1 MSITDLTSQQLR
13 QAADL
18 QERIQELQAELN
30 QLLGGEASVQVTT
43 KTPVAPEAATEPKKR
58 RKRFSAE
65 TRAKMAAAQK
75 ARWTVKR
82 GGKQEASQASTT
94 AEPAPKPKKK
104 QVSDALLKA
113 LAKARETRWAK
124 VRAEKGTV
132 RPEPKAKQT
141 RKISAAG
148 RAAMSAAGKAR
159 WAKRRAEKAA
169 V

>member
-18 QERIQELQAELN
+18 QEKIQELQAELN
-30 QLLGGEASVQVTT
+30 QLLGGEASVSVIT
-43 KTPVAPEAATEPKKR
+43 KTAVAPEAAAEPKKHR
-58 RKRFSAE
+58 RSFSAE

-82 GGKQEASQASTT
+82 GGEQEASQASTT
-94 AEPAPKPKKK
+94 TEPAPKPQKK

-124 VRAEKGTV
+124 VRTEKGTV
-132 RPEPKAKQT
+132 KPEPKAKKR

-148 RAAMSAAGKAR
+148 GAAMSAAGKAR
-159 WAKRRAEKAA
+159 WAKTRAEKAA
-169 V
+169 A